1 MKRVYLCP
9 EIAIQNNWNRLHG
22 LPMRR
27 GAHLDARIAWNQKET
42 VSSFV

>member
-9 EIAIQNNWNRLHG
+9 EIAIRNNWNRLHG

-27 GAHLDARIAWNQKET
+27 RAHLERQDCVESET
-42 VSSFV
+42 I